1 MEQTW
6 KCSGNDLRKMPLQIW
21 EEDLSILSNA
31 EAMKRVLLVWKQIEN
46 RKEIV
51 VPLVQNIEGAVLGAG
66 IIKRKNFWTTGEYPF
81 SSLEEIKPKQ
91 LTLMK
96 NPHIKAVIEVIKQ
109 LKNETVILEAE
120 APFSIVSAL
129 INPMELYA
137 SMQTKT
143 EHLNRILE
151 KIAFEEAKYL
161 EAAINAGCHIIS
173 LAEPVGTADMVG
185 EKYFRECS
193 GRAAVLLLKESER
206 FLQNS
211 VVHLCGKLSN
221 SMLALQMAKEE
232 EYLVTGEE
240 YLESLTEAAHN
251 PSIHFVGQH
260 CIHQK
265 KNSTKKIHILTI

>member
-31 EAMKRVLLVWKQIEN
+31 EAMKRVLLAWKQIEN

-161 EAAINAGCHIIS
+161 EAAIQAGCRIIS
-173 LAEPVGTADMVG
+173 LAEPTATMDMVG
-185 EKYFRECS
+185 EKCFKECS
-193 GRAAVLLLKESER
+193 GMATFMLLKEIEK
-206 FLQNS
+206 FLSNS
-211 VVHLCGKLSN
+211 VVHLCGKLSS
-221 SMLALQMAKEE
+221 SMIAVHMAKEE
-232 EYLVTGEE
+232 EDFVTGET
-240 YLESLTEAAHN
+240 YLENLIEVTKN
-251 PSIHFVGQH
+251 PEIHFVGQR

>member
-1 MEQTW
+1 
-6 KCSGNDLRKMPLQIW
+6 MPLQIW

-31 EAMKRVLLVWKQIEN
+31 EAMKRVLLAWKQIEN

-51 VPLVQNIEGAVLGAG
+51 VPLVQNIEGAGLGAG

-81 SSLEEIKPKQ
+81 SSLEEIKPEQ

-143 EHLNRILE
+143 EYLNHILE